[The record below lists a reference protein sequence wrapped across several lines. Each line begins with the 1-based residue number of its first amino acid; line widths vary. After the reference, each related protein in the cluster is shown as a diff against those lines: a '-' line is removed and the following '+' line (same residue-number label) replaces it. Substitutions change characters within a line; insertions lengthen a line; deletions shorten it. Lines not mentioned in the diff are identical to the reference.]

1 MTAPIWV
8 TPPGDLGTVIEGE
21 FYQVQLNADNAN
33 SYKYLSGVL
42 PDGIRVTQNGVLEGN
57 PKNYDYI
64 QGVPSEISKD
74 VTSKFVVRAVSL
86 DGTVADRVFE
96 MTVTGQDA
104 PVIDDTPGS
113 NLGVYFDGDLVDIQ
127 LTATDPDPN
136 DTLTW
141 ALQIGNIP
149 SGVTVSNTGRIYG
162 LSLIH
167 I

>member
-1 MTAPIWV
+1 MTAPVWV
-8 TPPGDLGTVIEGE
+8 TPPGDLGTVVEGE

-86 DGTVADRVFE
+86 DGTVAD
-96 MTVTGQDA
+96 
-104 PVIDDTPGS
+104 
-113 NLGVYFDGDLVDIQ
+113 
-127 LTATDPDPN
+127 
-136 DTLTW
+136 
-141 ALQIGNIP
+141 
-149 SGVTVSNTGRIYG
+149 